1 MELLNKELL
10 KRDRY
15 LEVINKFA
23 MHLLK
28 CQTEEDIVWCIAKN
42 AIAAMGFED
51 CVVYLFDEKHEFLVQ
66 RAAHGPKNPIDLDIL
81 NPILLKPGQ
90 GIVGHV
96 AQTGVGEIIN
106 DTRKDKRY
114 VMDDDMR
121 LSEIAVPLI
130 HENKVIGVI
139 DSENE
144 AHYFY
149 STDDLEIL
157 NTIASIAAT
166 RIMQMRFYDQL
177 QRHQHEL
184 EDLVAERTAKLA
196 ERNREL
202 LDSMSYAKRIQSS
215 ILPQKNTLETNFK
228 EHFVLYEPKDIVS
241 GDFYFVMNYQ
251 GLTFFAVADCTGH
264 GVPGALLS
272 LMGSNALH
280 DTIHDGILEPAELL
294 NHIRK
299 EIVKSL
305 NTGHFE
311 RMYDGMDISLCVY
324 NPSTRELS
332 YSGGN
337 LNLTIIRNGEI
348 HSLKGIRQSVG
359 YFEEYESFKTET
371 WDVQPNDAFYLFS
384 DGFKDQFG
392 GESGKKYKQGPFLE
406 FLLKNAHLPFEQQGQ
421 ELQNEFLSWK
431 KGHEQIDDVCV
442 MGVKLM

>member
-1 MELLNKELL
+1 MELLNQELL
-10 KRDRY
+10 KKDRY

-28 CQTEEDIVWCIAKN
+28 CQTEDDIVWSIAKN

-51 CVVYLFDEKHEFLVQ
+51 CVVYLFDENHEYLVQ

-90 GIVGHV
+90 GIVGHI
-96 AQTGVGEIIN
+96 AQSGVGEIIN
-106 DTRKDKRY
+106 DTRKDQRY

-144 AHYFY
+144 QVDFFQE
-149 STDDLEIL
+149 DDLEIL

-166 RIMQMRFYDQL
+166 RIMQLRFFEQL

-202 LDSMSYAKRIQSS
+202 LDSMSYAKRIQAS
-215 ILPQKNTLETNFK
+215 ILPQKSMMNQVFK

-241 GDFYFVMNYQ
+241 GDFYFVMKYNN
-251 GLTFFAVADCTGH
+251 LTFFAIADCTGH

-280 DTIHDGILEPAELL
+280 DTIHDGVSDPAELL
-294 NHIRK
+294 NHIRT

-305 NTGHFE
+305 NTGHYE
-311 RMYDGMDISLCVY
+311 RMYDGMDICLCVY
-324 NPSTRELS
+324 DPAAQKV
-332 YSGGN
+332 YFSGGN
-337 LNLTIIRNGEI
+337 LNLTVVRDSEI
-348 HSLKGIRQSVG
+348 HTLKGIRQSVG
-359 YFEEYESFKTET
+359 YFEEYEPFTVEA
-371 WDVQPNDAFYLFS
+371 WEVQPNDAFYLFS

-392 GESGKKYKQGPFLE
+392 GEHGKKYKQGPFLE
-406 FLLKNAHLPFEQQGQ
+406 FLRKNAHLSFVQQGQ
-421 ELQNEFLSWK
+421 ELHNEFLSWK

-442 MGVKLM
+442 MGVRLV